1 MGRVSAFSAGP
12 APVRF
17 FTQEQQ
23 MQRRR
28 RKLPEK
34 KEPRDYTGDLIF
46 AVLCLL
52 AYVIMAWP
60 RG

>member
-1 MGRVSAFSAGP
+1 
-12 APVRF
+12 
-17 FTQEQQ
+17 

-28 RKLPEK
+28 RKPPEK
-34 KEPRDYTGDLIF
+34 KDPPDHTGDLIF